1 MVSMRGVGPV
11 RFVAALGVIL
21 GLVCSGTPGA
31 PAIAVA
37 ATRSSRVVVPVA
49 VSGGQGTPRGAH
61 PMVEVRVGRSA
72 PVPLLLDTGSTGLQI
87 FAAKVMSGP
96 GSGVTVTTRP
106 DQATYA
112 GGHRLIGVVAT
123 ARIAIGAAR
132 TVRPVSF
139 GLVQTATCTP
149 AKPVCPVAGGVA
161 AAMARGFFG
170 ILGIGT
176 NRGPNGLANPIL
188 GMRGVL
194 ARSWSLHMHRATG
207 SLVLGPLTGGTSGTR
222 VTVPLTSLGAV
233 DGNRFWDGTVHLCL
247 VVGPAGSC
255 APGLF
260 DSGTFAMQLPAS
272 RFPGAAVL
280 AGTHLVAPGTAVT
293 VTIRGSAAPF
303 WRFTA
308 GATKSADTVSIR
320 PEVPRLVNT
329 GIQAFYAFTITYDN
343 VHGTIG
349 LVAPGPRV
357 RPEVP

>member
-1 MVSMRGVGPV
+1 VVSIRGVGPV
-11 RFVAALGVIL
+11 GLVAALGVIV
-21 GLVCSGTPGA
+21 GLACSGSAGE
-31 PAIAVA
+31 PAAA
-37 ATRSSRVVVPVA
+37 ATRSSRLVVPVT
-49 VSGGQGTPRGAH
+49 VMGGQGTAMGAR

-87 FAAKVMSGP
+87 FAARVRSGP
-96 GSGVTVTTRP
+96 GSGVTATSRP

-112 GGHRLIGVVAT
+112 GGHRLAGVVAT

-132 TVRPVSF
+132 TAHPVPF

-149 AKPVCPVAGGVA
+149 AKPACPVAGGVA
-161 AAMARGFFG
+161 AAIARGFSG

-176 NRGPNGLANPIL
+176 GRGPNGLANPIL
-188 GMRGVL
+188 GMPGRL
-194 ARSWSLHMHRATG
+194 ARSWSLHMHRDAG
-207 SLVLGPLTGGTSGTR
+207 SLVLGPLPAATSGTR
-222 VTVPLTSLGAV
+222 VTVPLTSLGTV
-233 DGNRFWDGTVHLCL
+233 EGNRFWDDRIHLCL

-260 DSGTFAMQLPAS
+260 DSGTFAMQLPGS
-272 RFPGAAVL
+272 RFPGAPVL
-280 AGTHLVAPGTAVT
+280 TGTHLVVPGTTVT
-293 VTIRGSAAPF
+293 VTIRGRAAPF
-303 WRFTA
+303 WHFTA

-349 LVAPGPRV
+349 FLAPAPRV

>member
-1 MVSMRGVGPV
+1 MVSVRGARP
-11 RFVAALGVIL
+11 FQLVAALGLIV
-21 GLVCSGTPGA
+21 GLACSGSGGE
-31 PAIAVA
+31 A
-37 ATRSSRVVVPVA
+37 AAASPRGSSRVVVPVA
-49 VSGGQGTPRGAH
+49 VMGGQGMAMGAR

-87 FAAKVMSGP
+87 FAARVPSGP
-96 GSGVTVTTRP
+96 GSGVTVTSRG

-112 GGHRLIGVVAT
+112 GGHRLTGVVAT
-123 ARIAIGAAR
+123 GRIAIGPAQ
-132 TVRPVSF
+132 TVHPVSF
-139 GLVQTATCTP
+139 GLVLSATCTP
-149 AKPVCPVAGGVA
+149 AKPACPVAGGVE
-161 AAMARGFFG
+161 AAMRRGFFG

-188 GMRGVL
+188 GMPGGL

-207 SLVLGPLTGGTSGTR
+207 SLVLGPLPRATSGTH
-222 VTVPLTSLGAV
+222 VTVPLVGLGTV
-233 DGNRFWDGTVHLCL
+233 DGNRFWDATVHLCL
-247 VVGPAGSC
+247 VLGPASSC

-272 RFPGAAVL
+272 RFPGAPVL

-293 VTIRGSAAPF
+293 VTIRGAGAPF

-343 VHGTIG
+343 AHGTIG
-349 LVAPGPRV
+349 FIAPGPRS
-357 RPEVP
+357 RPQVP